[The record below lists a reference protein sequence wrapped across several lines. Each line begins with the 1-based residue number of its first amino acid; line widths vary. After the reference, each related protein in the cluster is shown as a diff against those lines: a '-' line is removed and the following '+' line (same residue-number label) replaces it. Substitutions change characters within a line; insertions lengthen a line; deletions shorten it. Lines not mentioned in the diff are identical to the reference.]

1 MCVLGVTAGVW
12 VLGLLVLLLQM
23 LIFCVRHLD
32 RRRSHGSRSV
42 FLHHVFPRLRL
53 WRKVEDKLIYKVLFD
68 VAYCCVLLL
77 LLLLE
82 SLHDVHL
89 LPKQYPICLLL
100 LLKFKRVSPL
110 FQVLPHL
117 PLAIIMHFHAITT
130 RHSSMPPHE
139 PIDILSERIFGIF
152 LVCVVPILVLL
163 FCEIDFCAE
172 VVMFVSSSSLLAC
185 VVLVAVFGIL
195 HFDDCFHSPLILLD
209 STHFRTCILQ
219 QCVGVRAT
227 MAELGGIYSR

>member
-77 LLLLE
+77 LLLLQ

-100 LLKFKRVSPL
+100 LLKFKRGGGLPLPSTSTPPPRHHHALPCYHYSPL
-110 FQVLPHL
+110 F
-117 PLAIIMHFHAITT
+117 
-130 RHSSMPPHE
+130 HS
-139 PIDILSERIFGIF
+139 
-152 LVCVVPILVLL
+152 
-163 FCEIDFCAE
+163 A
-172 VVMFVSSSSLLAC
+172 A
-185 VVLVAVFGIL
+185 
-195 HFDDCFHSPLILLD
+195 
-209 STHFRTCILQ
+209 
-219 QCVGVRAT
+219 
-227 MAELGGIYSR
+227 